1 MLWSVYTATPELLGK
16 EGDLSPFCFNLKGTF
31 WWEVFTLCSRQMEPR
46 GGMRAAGKPN
56 PAELSH
62 HTAACEGGVAPGYS
76 AQLLLVGH
84 LEVLL
89 DF

>member
-1 MLWSVYTATPELLGK
+1 
-16 EGDLSPFCFNLKGTF
+16 
-31 WWEVFTLCSRQMEPR
+31 MEPR
-46 GGMRAAGKPN
+46 GGMHAAGKPN

-62 HTAACEGGVAPGYS
+62 HTAAREGGIAPGYS